1 MMCDWLFFS
10 AVQPWQAG
18 FDWPIYLAASIRVGH
33 GKQHRKL
40 RITHENQKDKGRM
53 NGRPV

>member
-1 MMCDWLFFS
+1 MIGDWLFFT

-18 FDWPIYLAASIRVGH
+18 FDWPIYLAASIRVDH
-33 GKQHRKL
+33 GKQQRKL
-40 RITHENQKDKGRM
+40 QITLENHQDKGRM

>member
-1 MMCDWLFFS
+1 MMGDWLFFS

-18 FDWPIYLAASIRVGH
+18 FDWPIYLAASIWVGH

-40 RITHENQKDKGRM
+40 RFTRENQQDKGRM

>member
-1 MMCDWLFFS
+1 MMGDWLFFS

-18 FDWPIYLAASIRVGH
+18 FDWPIYLAASIWVGH
-33 GKQHRKL
+33 GKQQRKL
-40 RITHENQKDKGRM
+40 LITHENQQDKGRM